1 MKKRLALATILLT
14 LASSH
19 SVFADSGVINV
30 SSLNLRQ
37 KPSLSSS
44 ILSFIPINT
53 KISTLGKSGNFYK
66 VTYKGKTGYVY
77 SSYVKIV
84 QATTVAP
91 IKLASTTKTG
101 VGSTKVWCLNVRKTA
116 TTGNNI
122 IGSINPTNNI
132 SLYGTQNGYYKIK
145 YNNTWGYI
153 AKSYVS
159 TSATSAVVTIPVASS
174 TIKTGVGSTK
184 VWYLNVRKT
193 AATGNNIIGIINP
206 TNNIS
211 LYGTQNGYYKIKYNN
226 TWGYIAKSYVSTSAT
241 SAVVTIPVASST
253 IKTGVGSTK
262 VWYLN
267 VRKTAATGNNII
279 GIINPTI
286 NINLYGTLNGYYKIK
301 YNNTWGYIAKS
312 YVSTSKVT
320 TPVPSTASQKK
331 SLIANADK
339 LIGIPY
345 IWGGATTSGFD
356 CSGLVQYIYKSIGV
370 TLPRTTYQQVGEGS
384 AVSINN
390 LEVGDLVFFIGNAHV
405 GIYVG
410 NNKFIEAQKSG
421 TLVHIE
427 NLSGYWRTS
436 FVTGRRIL

>member
-1 MKKRLALATILLT
+1 
-14 LASSH
+14 
-19 SVFADSGVINV
+19 
-30 SSLNLRQ
+30 
-37 KPSLSSS
+37 
-44 ILSFIPINT
+44 
-53 KISTLGKSGNFYK
+53 
-66 VTYKGKTGYVY
+66 
-77 SSYVKIV
+77 
-84 QATTVAP
+84 
-91 IKLASTTKTG
+91 
-101 VGSTKVWCLNVRKTA
+101 
-116 TTGNNI
+116 TGNNI
-122 IGSINPTNNI
+122 IGIINPTNNI

-153 AKSYVS
+153 AKSYVI
-159 TSATSAVVTIPVASS
+159 TSATSAVVRIPMASS
-174 TIKTGVGSTK
+174 TLASTTKTGVGSTK

-226 TWGYIAKSYVSTSAT
+226 TWGYIAKSFV
-241 SAVVTIPVASST
+241 I
-253 IKTGVGSTK
+253 
-262 VWYLN
+262 
-267 VRKTAATGNNII
+267 
-279 GIINPTI
+279 
-286 NINLYGTLNGYYKIK
+286 
-301 YNNTWGYIAKS
+301 
-312 YVSTSKVT
+312 TSKIT

-331 SLIANADK
+331 SIIANADK

-370 TLPRTTYQQVGEGS
+370 TLPRTTYQQAGEGS

-410 NNKFIEAQKSG
+410 NNKFIEARKSG
-421 TLVHIE
+421 TLVHIAD
-427 NLSGYWRTS
+427 LSGYWRTS